1 MYGLRMVYYATST
14 LQKKTDKNKQT
25 KKVNV
30 RSTYVLPP
38 LLLICMIGLTGHTS
52 LTFRFFFCWTRQ
64 SRALGARIP
73 YIKQVK
79 TRRNHKL
86 AVQQHTTMGI
96 YENIRIFFILIGIFK
111 CTYILGH
118 KANIIPRKF
127 CEKTKN
133 GLVDTALRRY
143 TVPSSSFQLLPSS
156 ALRTHNRLRSKREQ
170 EQEQ

>member
-1 MYGLRMVYYATST
+1 MYGLRRSIT
-14 LQKKTDKNKQT
+14 LRVRYKKKLKKQT
-25 KKVNV
+25 NEKSQRTVYV
-30 RSTYVLPP
+30 RSAPF
-38 LLLICMIGLTGHTS
+38 IIIDMIGLTGHTS

-96 YENIRIFFILIGIFK
+96 YENIRIFFILIGKFK

-118 KANIIPRKF
+118 KANIIPRKN